1 MLRND
6 PSHCS
11 TCGRTD
17 DLCICNPLQE
27 GAFFASYEEKAEYYR
42 THPDKKGRVR
52 STAIPVKLEEGLLAI
67 LKAFMPQK
75 SEEELRQL
83 LQTVA
88 DKENS

>member
-1 MLRND
+1 MLRNHQ
-6 PSHCS
+6 SHCS

-42 THPDKKGRVR
+42 AHRDEKGRVR
-52 STAIPVKLEEGLLAI
+52 SIVIPLKPEEGQLAI
-67 LKAFMPQK
+67 LKTFLPQK
-75 SEEELRQL
+75 SDEELRKL